1 MKASIVISFIL
12 SSMLL
17 FSQDTAKENQ
27 YMDNFFEYTII
38 DTAFHREKIERIRY
52 INQPN
57 NTEFY
62 IKFHEYDGIIETGHL
77 KNGIYYGYWC
87 QYNNEGRKIKS
98 LDFDT
103 MLIQSDDILKIA
115 EMNRF
120 DLEIYKIDYIFD
132 EPWSDNPLDNHWTIT
147 EAFNDDV
154 SNTVLTSGIS
164 VCSLSGK
171 QYPYGN
177 FITYQPARSDY
188 DSPPMFDE
196 NSGSLE
202 EFIIL
207 NSQYRISERPKAKN
221 AVPISFEVTAKGE
234 LRNISTGKA
243 NTGYFKREAKRIVE
257 IMPNW
262 IPATKDGHA
271 VECSY
276 HVISINFD

>member
-1 MKASIVISFIL
+1 MKASFVVSFIL
-12 SSMLL
+12 SSILL
-17 FSQDTAKENQ
+17 FSQDTVKEHI
-27 YMDNFFEYTII
+27 YFDKAFEYTII
-38 DTAFHREKIERIRY
+38 DTAFRHEKVERIRY

-62 IKFHEYDGIIETGHL
+62 IKFHDYDGIIETGHL

-87 QYNNEGRKIKS
+87 LYNNEGRAIKS
-98 LDFDT
+98 LHFDT
-103 MLIQSDDILKIA
+103 LLIQSDDIIKIA

-132 EPWSDNPLDNHWTIT
+132 ELWSEDPLDNHWTIT

-154 SNTVLTSGIS
+154 SNSVLTSGIS
-164 VCSLSGK
+164 VCALSGR
-171 QYPYGN
+171 QYPYG
-177 FITYQPARSDY
+177 FYIMYQPARSDY

-202 EFIIL
+202 EFIKI

-221 AVPISFEVTAKGE
+221 AVTVSFEVTAKGE
-234 LRNISTGKA
+234 LKNISTGRA

-262 IPATKDGHA
+262 IPATKNGNA

-276 HVISINFD
+276 QVISINFE